1 MMISLGG
8 MASESLVECD
18 ASHSISRSRPLP
30 PMQSIERAANLFRAL
45 GDSSRL
51 RLLSRLID
59 GPLCVG
65 DLAEIENEAMST
77 ISQRLRVLRAENIV
91 VRRRQGKHILYGLV
105 DRHVTNLV
113 LNALAH
119 ADEKKLSKIEAGP
132 EQDEG

>member
-1 MMISLGG
+1 MANEPPLECEASHPISL
-8 MASESLVECD
+8 SQ
-18 ASHSISRSRPLP
+18 PLP
-30 PMQSIERAANLFRAL
+30 SAQSIERAANLFRAL
-45 GDSSRL
+45 GEPSRL

-59 GPLCVG
+59 GSRCVG
-65 DLAEIENEAMST
+65 ELAEAENEGMST

-91 VRRRQGKHILYGLV
+91 VRRRKGKHILYGLV

-119 ADEKKLSKIEAGP
+119 ADEPQDVEAVS

>member
-1 MMISLGG
+1 
-8 MASESLVECD
+8 
-18 ASHSISRSRPLP
+18 
-30 PMQSIERAANLFRAL
+30 
-45 GDSSRL
+45 L

-59 GPLCVG
+59 GSRCVG
-65 DLAEIENEAMST
+65 ELAEAENEGMST

-119 ADEKKLSKIEAGP
+119 ADEVQEPQAEP
-132 EQDEG
+132 DEG